1 MKPPLADPAADPGL
15 EPDPA
20 RQRRRALAAGL
31 VGKKVSLSTSD
42 FHHLVGRLVE
52 IREDDRLRLFVNN
65 QEVLVRAASVARIH
79 EADPALAEY
88 IK

>member
-1 MKPPLADPAADPGL
+1 MKPPPADPAPA
-15 EPDPA
+15 PDQA
-20 RQRRRALAAGL
+20 QQRRRALAEGL
-31 VGKKVSLSTSD
+31 VGRKVSLSTSD

-65 QEVLVRAASVARIH
+65 QEVLVHAASVARIH
-79 EADPALAEY
+79 AADPALAEY

>member
-1 MKPPLADPAADPGL
+1 MKPPPGEAGAPLPASPVAQ
-15 EPDPA
+15 
-20 RQRRRALAAGL
+20 QRRRALAQSL
-31 VGKKVSLSTSD
+31 VGKKVSLSTLD
-42 FHHLVGRLVE
+42 FHHVVGRLLE

-65 QEVLVRAASVARIH
+65 QEVVIPSQRVARIH

>member
-1 MKPPLADPAADPGL
+1 MKPPPAEAPPAP
-15 EPDPA
+15 EPA
-20 RQRRRALAAGL
+20 QQRRRALAQGL

-79 EADPALAEY
+79 EADLALAEY

>member
-1 MKPPLADPAADPGL
+1 MKPPPAEPAAP
-15 EPDPA
+15 PDPA
-20 RQRRRALAAGL
+20 QQRRRALAQGL
-31 VGKKVSLSTSD
+31 VGKKVSLSTAD

-65 QEVLVRAASVARIH
+65 QEVLVRATSVARIH

-88 IK
+88 LK